1 MKYNFDEII
10 ERRGTDSVKWDW
22 AEEGVLPMW
31 VADMD
36 FKTAPEVIQAISD
49 KVSQGVFG
57 YGIIPEKFYHSIM
70 DWWEKYH
77 HFTIEK
83 DWLLPTTGMLPSL
96 SAIIRTFVKPDENI
110 ILQTPV
116 YNHFFVI
123 LENYGCNILLNDLKY
138 EAGNY
143 SIDFDDLETKASHPN
158 TKLLLLCNPQNPVG
172 KVWKQEDLERI
183 AEICSKNK
191 VMVVSDEIHSD
202 LVVDGHHIPF
212 ASIAQNFTLDSI
224 TCGSPCKTF
233 NFSGFP
239 ISYLISQDKA
249 ILEKIH
255 KTLELQENSY
265 PNPISLEALI
275 SAYTNGHE
283 WMSEL
288 KNYLYE
294 NFLFLKDFCNEHL
307 PLIKVI
313 PLEATYLVWLDCSS
327 LGRSSD
333 ELSKLLLDEGKV
345 WLNSGTMYGKGGEGF
360 LRINIGCPRILL
372 VEGLKRLQNVINSLN
387 EID

>member
-1 MKYNFDEII
+1 MEQFLRI
-10 ERRGTDSVKWDW
+10 
-22 AEEGVLPMW
+22 
-31 VADMD
+31 
-36 FKTAPEVIQAISD
+36 FISRL
-49 KVSQGVFG
+49 
-57 YGIIPEKFYHSIM
+57 SIGG
-70 DWWEKYH
+70 KNT
-77 HFTIEK
+77 FTIEK
-83 DWLLPTTGMLPSL
+83 DWLLATTGMLPSL
-96 SAIIRTFVKPDENI
+96 SAIIRTFVKPEENI

-123 LENYGCNILLNDLKY
+123 LENNGFNILLNDLKY

-143 SIDFDDLETKASHPN
+143 SIDFDDLETKASDPN

-202 LVVDGHHIPF
+202 LVFDGHHIPF

-233 NFSGFP
+233 NFSDFP

-265 PNPISLEALI
+265 PKIIS
-275 SAYTNGHE
+275 
-283 WMSEL
+283 M
-288 KNYLYE
+288 
-294 NFLFLKDFCNEHL
+294 
-307 PLIKVI
+307 
-313 PLEATYLVWLDCSS
+313 
-327 LGRSSD
+327 
-333 ELSKLLLDEGKV
+333 
-345 WLNSGTMYGKGGEGF
+345 
-360 LRINIGCPRILL
+360 RIFYF
-372 VEGLKRLQNVINSLN
+372 
-387 EID
+387 

>member
-22 AEEGVLPMW
+22 AKEGVLPMW

-57 YGIIPEKFYHSIM
+57 YGTIPENFYQSII

-83 DWLLPTTGMLPSL
+83 DWLLPATGMLPSL

-123 LENYGCNILLNDLKY
+123 LENYGCNVLLNELKY

-143 SIDFDDLETKASHPN
+143 SIDFDDLETKASDPN

-172 KVWKQEDLERI
+172 KVWKHEDLERI

-202 LVVDGHHIPF
+202 LVFDGLHIPF

-239 ISYLISQDKA
+239 ISYLISKDRVILDK
-249 ILEKIH
+249 IQQ
-255 KTLELQENSY
+255 TLELQENSY
-265 PNPISLEALI
+265 PNPIALEALI
-275 SAYTNGHE
+275 SAYTHGYE

-288 KNYLYE
+288 KNYLFQ

-327 LGRSSD
+327 LGRGSD

-360 LRINIGCPRILL
+360 LRINIGCPRVLL
-372 VEGLKRLQNVINSLN
+372 MEGLKRLQNVINNLKV
-387 EID
+387 D

>member
-36 FKTAPEVIQAISD
+36 FKTAPEVLQAISD
-49 KVSQGVFG
+49 KVSHGVFG
-57 YGIIPEKFYHSIM
+57 YGTIPEKFYQSII

-83 DWLLPTTGMLPSL
+83 DWLLATTGMLPSL
-96 SAIIRTFVKPDENI
+96 SAIIRAFVKPDENI

-123 LENYGCNILLNDLKY
+123 LENYGCNILVNDLKY

-143 SIDFDDLETKASHPN
+143 SIDFDDLETKASNPN

-202 LVVDGHHIPF
+202 LVFDGHHIPF

-294 NFLFLKDFCNEHL
+294 NFIFLKDFCNEHL